1 MINTFIEL
9 IYFIIKLQFNNSH
22 HMEDTIMEINERQP
36 FESFLS
42 PRQLTELKI
51 LSIKT
56 NIAFH
61 ELLAMPSIV
70 SLLEKL
76 NNTTELNDD
85 NNKEMILRNKVFIN
99 KNKEVLKKT
108 QKALD
113 QLG

>member
-1 MINTFIEL
+1 
-9 IYFIIKLQFNNSH
+9 
-22 HMEDTIMEINERQP
+22 
-36 FESFLS
+36 
-42 PRQLTELKI
+42 I

-61 ELLAMPSIV
+61 ELLAMPSII

-76 NNTTELNDD
+76 NNTTELNNEL

>member
-1 MINTFIEL
+1 
-9 IYFIIKLQFNNSH
+9 
-22 HMEDTIMEINERQP
+22 MEGTIMEINERQP

-76 NNTTELNDD
+76 NNTTELN
-85 NNKEMILRNKVFIN
+85 NELNKEMILRNKVFIN
-99 KNKEVLKKT
+99 KNKAVLKKT